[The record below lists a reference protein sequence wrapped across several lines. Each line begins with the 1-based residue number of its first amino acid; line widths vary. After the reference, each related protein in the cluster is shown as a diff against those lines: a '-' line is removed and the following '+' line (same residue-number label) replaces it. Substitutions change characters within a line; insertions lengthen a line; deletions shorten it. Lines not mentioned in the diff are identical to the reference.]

1 MTFCLNTTVIQPEE
15 NEKIQNAVILLH
27 GYGGN
32 GKDISMLTLNWKR
45 FLKNTIFL
53 CPDAHEICKI
63 NPSGFQWFDLSTEDS
78 KYILIESKK
87 AEKKLKQYI
96 NEIKLKYKLNNS
108 QICISGFSQGCMMSI
123 NVGLTSNES
132 FNCIVG
138 FSGKIIDK
146 DDLSSRIKTKTNI
159 LMVHG
164 DLDPIVPPSSLLDAK
179 DFLIRH
185 KINIETLMIKNC
197 DHHIP
202 IEASS
207 AALNFIKKNLINK

>member
-1 MTFCLNTTVIQPEE
+1 MKFCLNTTIIKPEE
-15 NEKIQNAVILLH
+15 GEEIKNAVILFH

-53 CPDAHEICKI
+53 CPDAHEPCKI
-63 NPSGFQWFDLSTEDS
+63 NPSGFQWFDLSSEDQDQ
-78 KYILIESKK
+78 ILNESIK
-87 AEKKLKQYI
+87 AEKIIKKYI
-96 NEIKLKYKLNNS
+96 EEIKLEFKLNNS

-123 NVGLTSNES
+123 NVGLTAEES
-132 FNCIVG
+132 FNSIVG

-146 DDLSSRIKTKTNI
+146 NNLSLRIKSKTNI
-159 LMVHG
+159 FMVHG
-164 DLDPIVPPSSLLDAK
+164 DSDVIVSPNNLLEAK
-179 DFLIRH
+179 DFLIRQ

-202 IEASS
+202 AEASS
-207 AALNFIKKNLINK
+207 AALNFIKKNLIN

>member
-1 MTFCLNTTVIQPEE
+1 MKFCLNTTIIKPEQH
-15 NEKIQNAVILLH
+15 EKIYNAVILLH
-27 GYGGN
+27 GYGGD

-53 CPDAHEICKI
+53 CPDAHEICDI
-63 NPSGFQWFDLSTEDS
+63 NPKGFQWFDLNSEDT
-78 KYILIESKK
+78 KYILKESKK
-87 AEKKLKQYI
+87 AENKLKEYI
-96 NEIKLKYKLNNS
+96 EEVKLEYNLKSSN
-108 QICISGFSQGCMMSI
+108 ICISGFSQGCMMAL
-123 NVGLTSNES
+123 NVGLTYNES

-146 DDLSSRIKTKTNI
+146 DDLSLRIKTKTNI
-159 LMVHG
+159 LMIHG

-179 DFLIRH
+179 DYLIRH
-185 KINIETLMIKNC
+185 KINVETLMIKNC

-207 AALNFIKKNLINK
+207 AALNFIKNNLIK

>member
-1 MTFCLNTTVIQPEE
+1 MKFCLNTTIIKPEN
-15 NEKIQNAVILLH
+15 NESIQNAVILLH
-27 GYGGN
+27 GYGGD
-32 GKDISMLTLNWKR
+32 GKDISMLSLNWKR

-63 NPSGFQWFDLSTEDS
+63 NQNGFQWFDLNTEDTE
-78 KYILIESKK
+78 YILNESKK
-87 AEKKLKQYI
+87 AENKLNQYIEEVKSEYKLK
-96 NEIKLKYKLNNS
+96 NS

-123 NVGLTSNES
+123 NVGLTSNEN

-138 FSGKIIDK
+138 FSGKIIDMH
-146 DDLSSRIKTKTNI
+146 DLSLRIKKKTNI

-164 DLDPIVPPSSLLDAK
+164 DLDPIVPPSNLLDAK
-179 DFLIRH
+179 DFFIRN
-185 KINIETLMIKNC
+185 KINIETLLIKNC

-207 AALNFIKKNLINK
+207 AALKFIKKNLIN